1 MKRDENS
8 PIALLGGMNAQT
20 FLRDYWQKKPL
31 LIRGA
36 LDISADN
43 LANFADLTALAAR
56 DDVESRWILGEFSP
70 QHPDIGARQSFKNS
84 RWTLKHGAFSAAFFQ
99 NCPPENWTL
108 LVQGVNLYLPNIAR
122 LLWQFDFL
130 PFARLDDLMISYGPK
145 GGTVGPHFDSYDVF
159 LLQIGGEKRW
169 QISGGQNTPLI
180 EGAPLKILSEFCAE
194 QSWTLQHGDMLYLP
208 PKYAHFGVNLSA
220 GMTYSIGFRAP
231 SAQELATQFL
241 EYWLEFAAPL
251 DGRYA
256 DPDLKFQKNPA
267 EISGEMIS
275 QVADFLDKIHW
286 TKDDIADFLGRY
298 LSEPKAHLYFDA
310 PDQTLDFD
318 DFAQHVADFGIELD
332 LKSQLLFSGGQF
344 YLNGDRLEFCQDLN
358 AQELA
363 FWQNLA
369 HARTA
374 QGVLSDAASEP
385 LFDAYLAGFCHL
397 APQK

>member
-1 MKRDENS
+1 MTQNETL

-36 LDISADN
+36 LDMAADN
-43 LANFADLTALAAR
+43 LANFEDLKALAAR
-56 DDVESRWILGEFSP
+56 DDVESRWILGEFPP
-70 QHPDIGARQSFKNS
+70 QNPEIGARQSFKNS
-84 RWTLKHGAFSAAFFQ
+84 HWTLKHGAFSEAFFQ
-99 NCPPENWTL
+99 KCPPENWSL
-108 LVQGVNLYLPNIAR
+108 LVQGVNLYLPQIAH

-169 QISGGQNTPLI
+169 QISGEQNTPLI

-231 SAQELATQFL
+231 SAQELSTQFL

-251 DGRYA
+251 AGRYA
-256 DPDLKFQKNPA
+256 DPDLKFQSNPA
-267 EISGEMIS
+267 EISGAMVA

-286 TKDDIADFLGRY
+286 TNDDIADFLGRY

-310 PDQTLDFD
+310 PDCPLDFD
-318 DFAQHVADFGIELD
+318 DFAQQVAKVGVKLD

-344 YLNGDRLEFCQDLN
+344 YLNGECLEFDEVLN
-358 AQELA
+358 ESDAA
-363 FWQNLA
+363 FWQTLA
-369 HARTA
+369 NKRAA
-374 QGVLSDAASEP
+374 QGVLSDAACVL
-385 LFDAYLAGFCHL
+385 LFEAYTAGFCHL
-397 APQK
+397 CP